1 LAALEPLC
9 DWHKLRLDVRADIA
23 VATKNAHKFREI
35 LALWGSFL
43 PRVAIAG
50 DRYPDVDETGET
62 YEENAVLKA
71 GALGEILGAPALADD
86 SGIEVEAMGWG
97 PGVRSART
105 PFEGAPP
112 EVRNQNVLRAVEGKE
127 RAARF
132 VSVCALVVPGYEP
145 IVARGEVEGLIA
157 ERPLGEK
164 GFGYDPI
171 FWYPP
176 YNATFG
182 QVPSNLKH
190 AVSHRGRAIR
200 ALQAKLAPLILT

>member
-1 LAALEPLC
+1 LAALEPLR
-9 DWHKLRLDVRADIA
+9 DWRKLRLDVRVDIA

-35 LALWGSFL
+35 LTLWGSFL
-43 PRVAIAG
+43 PRVVIAG
-50 DRYPDVDETGET
+50 DRYPDIDEHGET

-71 GALGEILGAPALADD
+71 GTLAEILGAPALADD
-86 SGIEVEAMGWG
+86 SGIEVEAVDWG

-105 PFEGAPP
+105 PYEGALP
-112 EVRNQNVLRAVEGKE
+112 EVRNENVLHAVEGKS
-127 RAARF
+127 RVARF
-132 VSVCALVVPGYEP
+132 VSVCSLVVPGYEP

-157 ERPLGEK
+157 ERPLGEN

-200 ALQAKLAPLILT
+200 ALQAKLAPLILM